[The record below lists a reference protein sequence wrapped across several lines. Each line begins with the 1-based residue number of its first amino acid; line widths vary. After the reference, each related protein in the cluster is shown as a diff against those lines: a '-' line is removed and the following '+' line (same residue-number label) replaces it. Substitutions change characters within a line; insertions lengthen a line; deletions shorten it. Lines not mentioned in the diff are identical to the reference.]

1 MSCCERLIV
10 KQYNDANEDCEGI
23 AQGHKFPRET
33 SSLEQDRVNKA
44 GNGSVTEGCPICL
57 KSLKLTGDNRAQMK
71 ELDTDGYLIT
81 TEIWQAFLAL
91 GSSKR
96 LCRTSCR
103 LLLEEKKNDKLEYTG
118 KN

>member
-1 MSCCERLIV
+1 
-10 KQYNDANEDCEGI
+10 
-23 AQGHKFPRET
+23 
-33 SSLEQDRVNKA
+33 
-44 GNGSVTEGCPICL
+44 
-57 KSLKLTGDNRAQMK
+57 MK